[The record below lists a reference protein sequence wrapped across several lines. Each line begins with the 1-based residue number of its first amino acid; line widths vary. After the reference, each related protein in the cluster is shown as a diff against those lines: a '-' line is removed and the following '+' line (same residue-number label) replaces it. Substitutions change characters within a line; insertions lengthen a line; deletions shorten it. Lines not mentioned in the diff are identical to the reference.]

1 MKRLALA
8 AAMAC
13 CSVLAHADA
22 VEALRGFMREAASGR
37 ASFTQTVTSP
47 DGARRK
53 VSSGTLEFQRPGRL
67 RFHYTRPF
75 EQLIVADGSK
85 VWIHDPDLRQASSRP
100 LAQALGATPAA
111 ILAGSNLE
119 RDFEL
124 QAEPEQGGLEW
135 VRAVPRQRDAPVQA
149 VRIGWRAASLAAIEL
164 LDSFGQRS
172 RLDLQGLTLN
182 VTLPPAS
189 FRFTPPPGTDV
200 IEQ

>member
-1 MKRLALA
+1 MRRLLLALGLGLWA
-8 AAMAC
+8 AGA
-13 CSVLAHADA
+13 LADP
-22 VEALRGFMREAASGR
+22 VEALRNFVRDAGSGR
-37 ASFTQTVTSP
+37 ATFTQTVTSP

-53 VSSGTLEFQRPGRL
+53 VSGGTLEFQRPGRL

-100 LAQALGATPAA
+100 LAQALGAMPAA
-111 ILAGSNLE
+111 ILAGANLE

-124 QAEPEQGGLEW
+124 RAEPPEGGLEW

-149 VRIGWRAASLAAIEL
+149 VRVGWRGGSLAVIEL

-172 RLDLQGLTLN
+172 RLDLQGLALN
-182 VTLPPAS
+182 VAVPPAS